1 MPFSV
6 EDVRVLCHTR
16 NASRIHG
23 RLSGAEWNLA
33 SPVMPPNPNYKI
45 KMHVTSMQVPNS
57 FEHVG
62 SRQKNDTVIIIRKW
76 NNETYKNAI
85 ERGDFINVSI
95 STKDGHI
102 ANVRE
107 YFESLETLEK
117 AVNNNT
123 VQTIRSKPGW
133 SAIPFVPQFRIDKKG
148 YPLFYVRQTFFRGCF
163 NPRKL

>member
-1 MPFSV
+1 MPFSI

-23 RLSGAEWNLA
+23 RLSGAEWVLA

-62 SRQKNDTVIIIRKW
+62 RRQNNDSVIIIRKW
-76 NNETYKNAI
+76 HNETYKNAI
-85 ERGDFINVSI
+85 ENAEFINVVI

-102 ANVRE
+102 ANVRD

-117 AVNNNT
+117 AINNNI
-123 VQTIRSKPGW
+123 VQSARLKPGW
-133 SAIPFVPQFRIDKKG
+133 
-148 YPLFYVRQTFFRGCF
+148 
-163 NPRKL
+163 